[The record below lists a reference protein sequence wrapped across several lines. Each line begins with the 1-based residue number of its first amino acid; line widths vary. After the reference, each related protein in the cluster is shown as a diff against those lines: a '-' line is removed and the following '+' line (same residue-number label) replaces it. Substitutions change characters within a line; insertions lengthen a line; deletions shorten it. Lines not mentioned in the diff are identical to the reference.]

1 MTGET
6 VRAIRE
12 VIGEQV
18 RRLREE
24 AGLRQDDL
32 SRAARLYGLTW
43 DRARIGDLERGEK
56 ALDAEELALVPVF
69 LGVALGRPVT
79 LKDLVPV
86 DVLIQLSP
94 TTTGTGEAVLAVY
107 AAELVGG
114 FVTAE
119 GGELV
124 PGVAATVVAMND
136 NGRAVVGIAP
146 DDAEVKAAR
155 KLGVPPIRV
164 AETALRLWGCSLSE
178 RRDRMVAERADA
190 GSDPDRLRAI
200 RGRVTRVLVN
210 EMEQAIRLGSAEE
223 RSSEDQD

>member
-6 VRAIRE
+6 ARVIRE

-56 ALDAEELALVPVF
+56 ALDAEELALIPVF
-69 LGVALGRPVT
+69 LGVALGRLVT

-86 DVLIQLSP
+86 DELLQLSP
-94 TTTGTGEAVLAVY
+94 TITGTGEALLEVY
-107 AAELVGG
+107 AAKPVGG

-119 GGELV
+119 GGWLE
-124 PGVAATVVAMND
+124 PGSAATVVAGTV
-136 NGRAVVGIAP
+136 NGRAVVGLAP

-155 KLGVPPIRV
+155 KLGVPPIEV
-164 AETALRLWGCSLSE
+164 AEAALRLWSCSLSE

-200 RGRVTRVLVN
+200 RGRVTRVLVD
-210 EMEQAIRLGSAEE
+210 ELEQAIRLSGMEE
-223 RSSEDQD
+223 RRGEAQD